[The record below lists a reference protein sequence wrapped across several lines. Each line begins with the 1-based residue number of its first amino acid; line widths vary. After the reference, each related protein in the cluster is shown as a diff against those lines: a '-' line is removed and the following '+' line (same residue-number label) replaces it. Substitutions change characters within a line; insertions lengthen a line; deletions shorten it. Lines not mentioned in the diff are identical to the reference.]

1 MASFLVTSLLAAGL
15 LVNPPADEQYMAD
28 DYAPPVTREFREPP
42 EEQQVVQVRG
52 GCERAI
58 EQALAMTGGELL
70 SVRPARNGRPVCVL
84 TVLVV
89 NAKGRP
95 RKVRMR
101 IPMGF

>member
-15 LVNPPADEQYMAD
+15 LVNPSADEQYLAD
-28 DYAPPVTREFREPP
+28 DYAPPQT
-42 EEQQVVQVRG
+42 QMVQARG

-70 SVRPARNGRPVCVL
+70 SVREARNGRPVCVL

-101 IPMGF
+101 MPMDF

>member
-28 DYAPPVTREFREPP
+28 DYAPADT
-42 EEQQVVQVRG
+42 QMVQARG

-70 SVRPARNGRPVCVL
+70 SVRPARSGKPVCVL

-95 RKVRMR
+95 KKVRMR
-101 IPMGF
+101 IPMDF